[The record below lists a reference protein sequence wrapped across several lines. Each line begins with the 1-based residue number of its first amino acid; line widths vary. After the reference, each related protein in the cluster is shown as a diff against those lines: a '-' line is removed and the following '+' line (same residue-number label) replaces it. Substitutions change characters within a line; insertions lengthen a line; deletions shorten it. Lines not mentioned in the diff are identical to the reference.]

1 MTQMLAAISFL
12 CRERP
17 FQREPCYAKRNGTVE
32 CRLWM
37 LGPEFQFQCQLLPA
51 GWAQGLRVFI
61 CETRRRSSHKIVKK
75 RKRGRA
81 YHHAWPRAG
90 TSKMVVIIS
99 FREKCLRRLI
109 RPYTLPLWPWIVLPP
124 GMVVQDRSWEAG
136 CRPRH
141 WAVLKR
147 RKQAVKG
154 RHTQIWNYSVHRTMT
169 DWHLLTMVS
178 DEFYPVGNTPE
189 RRSEHSSRNS
199 ILGE

>member
-12 CRERP
+12 CWENP

-37 LGPEFQFQCQLLPA
+37 LGPGFQFQRQLLPA
-51 GWAQGLRVFI
+51 GWARGLRVFI

-75 RKRGRA
+75 RKWGRA

-90 TSKMVVIIS
+90 PRKMVVIMS

-109 RPYTLPLWPWIVLPP
+109 RSYTLPLWPWIVLPP
-124 GMVVQDRSWEAG
+124 GMVVQDRPWEAG

-147 RKQAVKG
+147 RKQAVKADAAQILELLLSTRNHDG
-154 RHTQIWNYSVHRTMT
+154 STSAYSGEWRVLPCRKYSREEIWTQQQ
-169 DWHLLTMVS
+169 
-178 DEFYPVGNTPE
+178 E
-189 RRSEHSSRNS
+189 
-199 ILGE
+199 